1 MSAEIIQFIPRTA
14 PKQSTDLVELGHKL
28 IKSVSGEWVWDSDR
42 TWSGEQTSPTYLAP
56 PDDCA

>member
-14 PKQSTDLVELGHKL
+14 PKQSTDLIELRHRL
-28 IKSVSGEWVWDSDR
+28 IREISYDSEKI
-42 TWSGEQTSPTYLAP
+42 WSGEHTAADYYLAP